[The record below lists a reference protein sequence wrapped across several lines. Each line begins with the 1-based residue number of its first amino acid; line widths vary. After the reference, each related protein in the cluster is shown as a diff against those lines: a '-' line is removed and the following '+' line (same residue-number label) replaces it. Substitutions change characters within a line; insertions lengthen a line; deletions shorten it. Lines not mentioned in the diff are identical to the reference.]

1 MFVEL
6 YLLGKDQS
14 MQRSSVRNDFVSL
27 LKTLGLSVSFGVQ
40 SSGSSLRGGDF
51 TIKDQG
57 RSSKCLRG
65 RGPQGCLFKTPL
77 GSREERRDN
86 EAEEYVLDTM
96 VCHVQSRAVFNSTQE
111 NHPLRAWT

>member
-40 SSGSSLRGGDF
+40 SSGGSLRGGDF

-65 RGPQGCLFKTPL
+65 RGPAGGVSSKHHWAPEK
-77 GSREERRDN
+77 REETTRQKN
-86 EAEEYVLDTM
+86 MY
-96 VCHVQSRAVFNSTQE
+96 
-111 NHPLRAWT
+111 

>member
-40 SSGSSLRGGDF
+40 SSGGSLRGGDF

-77 GSREERRDN
+77 SPREERRDN
-86 EAEEYVLDTM
+86 EAEEYSLYVLHCIT
-96 VCHVQSRAVFNSTQE
+96 VLQYGLPRAVS
-111 NHPLRAWT
+111 RCI

>member
-27 LKTLGLSVSFGVQ
+27 LKTLGLFVSFGVQ

-65 RGPQGCLFKTPL
+65 RGPAGVSLQNTIGPQR
-77 GSREERRDN
+77 REKR
-86 EAEEYVLDTM
+86 
-96 VCHVQSRAVFNSTQE
+96 
-111 NHPLRAWT
+111 